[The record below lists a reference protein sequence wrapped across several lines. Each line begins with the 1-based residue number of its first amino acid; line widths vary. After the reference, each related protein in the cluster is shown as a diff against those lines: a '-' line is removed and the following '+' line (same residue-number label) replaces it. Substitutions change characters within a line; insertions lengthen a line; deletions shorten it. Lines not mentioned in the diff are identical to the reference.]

1 MKRTNLGCTILTNEA
16 HVAITE
22 HLPLRKFPQDS
33 TLSTPPY
40 LSNPGGNGSS
50 SLLSDVGFACSEN

>member
-22 HLPLRKFPQDS
+22 YLPLRKFSQVS

-40 LSNPGGNGSS
+40 LSNPGGNDSS

>member
-22 HLPLRKFPQDS
+22 HLRKFPQDS